1 MRRFR
6 FWLRAWWGALL
17 SGAFLLAALLFF
29 WACTDFALPA
39 PELAL
44 RRMEQEA
51 ILPTGITVA
60 QDEVEMRE
68 DFDTPPRFTWF
79 LRQYEDGY
87 RLFRLE
93 REQEAIL
100 PTGITVAQDEVEMR
114 EDFDTPPRFTWFLR
128 QYEDG
133 YRLFRLE
140 RRLGMWRPVDDFYT
154 DLLCNKPSTLF
165 LVNQSTYSN
174 FEGWSEEGADWTWY
188 HQMFLLAISPDP
200 ETARME
206 ATVGW
211 RGKDGEELV
220 TAPMTETAPGS
231 GIWILLADVSML
243 DGGGTLFYGCQS
255 YDASGRLLSS
265 ESNMD

>member
-60 QDEVEMRE
+60 QGAM
-68 DFDTPPRFTWF
+68 
-79 LRQYEDGY
+79 
-87 RLFRLE
+87 
-93 REQEAIL
+93 
-100 PTGITVAQDEVEMR
+100 EMR

-220 TAPMTETAPGS
+220 TEPMTETAPGS
-231 GIWILLADVSML
+231 GIWTLLADVSML

-255 YDASGRLLSS
+255 YDASGSLLSS

>member
-1 MRRFR
+1 MRRFH
-6 FWLRAWWGALL
+6 FWLRAWWGTLL

-93 REQEAIL
+93 R
-100 PTGITVAQDEVEMR
+100 
-114 EDFDTPPRFTWFLR
+114 
-128 QYEDG
+128 
-133 YRLFRLE
+133 
-140 RRLGMWRPVDDFYT
+140 RLGMWRPVDDFYT

-165 LVNQSTYSN
+165 LVSQSTYTT
-174 FEGWSEEGADWTWY
+174 FKGWSEEGADWTWY

-231 GIWILLADVSML
+231 GIWTLLADVSML

>member
-44 RRMEQEA
+44 RRM
-51 ILPTGITVA
+51 
-60 QDEVEMRE
+60 
-68 DFDTPPRFTWF
+68 
-79 LRQYEDGY
+79 
-87 RLFRLE
+87 
-93 REQEAIL
+93 EQEAIL